1 MWLTVSPLHQL
12 LSDRPTDEN
21 RNTASDP
28 TFLTWCRSF
37 LTKLWLASAILKVNR
52 LMSPGDDASR
62 SMQLQRWWRHQ
73 CCSAAHGPTYQ
84 IKADE
89 LKIFWCIGSGDS
101 GGFRGPLPT
110 LNFYL
115 YVPFYSVLYV
125 NGGLKGGPTFG
136 SEIRCDPKPLAL
148 RSKRKWNLRKIL
160 PLVGYWTKFFSRFWR
175 LKKYY
180 ALSRG

>member
-1 MWLTVSPLHQL
+1 MDATYLLWPILPFRGRTMHQHQTWLHCGWRPLSNLIRPKNRFSYGWRPHSDIQTRNILERWCQKSLQERGLLWLTDGPLHRL

-52 LMSPGDDASR
+52 LMSPGEDASR

-73 CCSAAHGPTYQ
+73 CCSDAHVPAYQ

-89 LKIFWCIGSGDS
+89 LKIFLTYWF
-101 GGFRGPLPT
+101 GGF
-110 LNFYL
+110 
-115 YVPFYSVLYV
+115 
-125 NGGLKGGPTFG
+125 GGL
-136 SEIRCDPKPLAL
+136 
-148 RSKRKWNLRKIL
+148 
-160 PLVGYWTKFFSRFWR
+160 
-175 LKKYY
+175 
-180 ALSRG
+180 

>member
-1 MWLTVSPLHQL
+1 MYATYLLWLILPFRGRTMHQHQTWLYCGWLPLSNLIRPRNRFSHGWRSYSDIQTRNILERWCQKSLQERGLLWLTDGPLHWL

-37 LTKLWLASAILKVNR
+37 LTKLWFASAILKANR
-52 LMSPGDDASR
+52 LMSPGDNASR

-89 LKIFWCIGSGDS
+89 LKIFLMYWF
-101 GGFRGPLPT
+101 GGFGR
-110 LNFYL
+110 
-115 YVPFYSVLYV
+115 
-125 NGGLKGGPTFG
+125 
-136 SEIRCDPKPLAL
+136 I
-148 RSKRKWNLRKIL
+148 
-160 PLVGYWTKFFSRFWR
+160 
-175 LKKYY
+175 
-180 ALSRG
+180 